1 MLWIALHLPQLPLDT
16 LLRGAVLPDA
26 CAVAQGQRVLAC
38 ERKALLRG
46 VRPGMS
52 LAAARALAP
61 QLRIR
66 PRDPAAETE
75 ALLGIAAWAM
85 QFTPNVA
92 LDFPDT
98 VLLEVSGSLKLFGGE
113 ESIERALLEEIAEMG
128 FGASIAA
135 ASTPLAASWLS
146 RAGIEH
152 TVAQAAELAA
162 VLSALPLAV
171 LRCDAETLKALEAIG
186 AATLGDLLALPRDGV
201 ARRFG
206 QVLLDDLDRA
216 LGRVPDPR
224 TFYAP
229 PARFHAGIE
238 LPAEATQTEALLFAA
253 RRLLAQL
260 AGFLAARSGGVQRF
274 LLKLRHRDAGI
285 TEIAIGLVAPSRD
298 AGHFALLVRERL
310 ERVVLREPV
319 RAIAV
324 DADDVLPLAGDNLGL
339 FPDEG
344 GTLGNWQRLI
354 ERLRARLGAEAVQG
368 LAIEADHR
376 PERASVAKEPG
387 AKQLVL
393 DFGERPFWLL
403 DVPRSIE
410 EIDAVPHYRGP
421 LTLLAGPERIE
432 SGWWDGEDIR
442 RDYFIA
448 RTPDDA
454 VVWIFR
460 ERGAQAR
467 WYLHGVFA

>member
-1 MLWIALHLPQLPLDT
+1 MLWVALYLPQLPIDT

-26 CAVAQGQRVLAC
+26 CAVAAGQRVLAC
-38 ERKALLRG
+38 ERKARLRG

-52 LAAARALAP
+52 LAAASALVP
-61 QLRIR
+61 QLCIR
-66 PRDPAAETE
+66 PRDPSAETE
-75 ALLGIAAWAM
+75 ALLGIAAWTM

-98 VLLEVSGSLKLFGGE
+98 VLLEISRSLKLFGGE
-113 ESIERALLEEIAEMG
+113 EPIERALSEEIAEMG
-128 FGASIAA
+128 FSSQIAA
-135 ASTPLAASWLS
+135 APTPLAASWLA
-146 RAGIEH
+146 RAGIERME
-152 TVAQAAELAA
+152 AQDLKTA
-162 VLSALPLAV
+162 LSPLPLAA
-171 LRCDAETLKALEAIG
+171 LRCEAETLQGLEAIG
-186 AATLGDLLALPRDGV
+186 AATIGDLLALPRDGL

-206 QVLLDDLDRA
+206 QALLDNLDRA
-216 LGRVPDPR
+216 LGTLPDPR

-238 LPAEATQTEALLFAA
+238 LPAEATQTEALLFAL

-260 AGFLAARSGGVQRF
+260 SGFLAARSGGIQRF
-274 LLKLRHRDAGI
+274 LIKLGHRDAGT

-298 AGHFALLVRERL
+298 AAHFALLARERL

-324 DADDVLPLAGDNLGL
+324 DADDVLPFAGDNLGL

-354 ERLRARLGAEAVQG
+354 ERLRARLGAEAVRG
-368 LAIEADHR
+368 VAVEADHR
-376 PERASVAKEPG
+376 PERASVAREPG
-387 AKQLVL
+387 AKQLSL

-403 DVPRSIE
+403 DHPRPIE
-410 EIDAVPHYRGP
+410 EIGAVPHYQGP
-421 LTLLAGPERIE
+421 LELLAGPERIE

-448 RTPDDA
+448 RNPNNA
-454 VVWIFR
+454 VVWVFR
-460 ERGAQAR
+460 ERGVQAR